1 MENPIE
7 AMRVTVEILAG
18 SLDPTSFVMVQ
29 TSRGLDAIIDPRFET
44 EVRRHKWYAILSRGN
59 HLQAAADIHGRRVSL
74 QRFILTLANPGM
86 TLEEAKHISF
96 ANKIPFDCR
105 LENISTHVGR
115 IAVMRNRRNKQ
126 NSSSRFKGVRRKEL
140 NGKVTWRAEIASGED
155 RIMLGEFVDDRRAG
169 LVYDAAAY
177 LLFEN
182 AALYNMP
189 DLCPEPEALKV
200 AQAAIAR
207 YWVRKAK
214 KIANRSIS
222 TGLGLHCPKT

>member
-1 MENPIE
+1 MESPIE
-7 AMRVTVEILAG
+7 GMRVTVEILAG

-44 EVRRHKWYAILSRGN
+44 EVKRHKWYAILSRGN

-96 ANKIPFDCR
+96 ANKISFDCR
-105 LENISTHVGR
+105 LKNVSTHVGR
-115 IAVMRNRRNKQ
+115 TAVMRNRRNKQ

-140 NGKVTWRAEIASGED
+140 NGKVTWRAEIASGAD
-155 RIMLGEFVDDRRAG
+155 RIMLGELSDEHQAG

-182 AALYNMP
+182 AALYNIP
-189 DLCPEPEALKV
+189 DLCPEPEALRI
-200 AQAAIAR
+200 AEAAIAR
-207 YWVRKAK
+207 YRMRKAK
-214 KIANRSIS
+214 RVANRPI
-222 TGLGLHCPKT
+222 GPAAG

>member
-7 AMRVTVEILAG
+7 AMRVTMEILAG
-18 SLDPTSFVMVQ
+18 SLNPTSFVMVQ
-29 TSRGLDAIIDPRFET
+29 TSRGLDAIIDPRCET
-44 EVRRHKWYAILSRGN
+44 EVKRHKWYAILSRGN

-86 TLEEAKHISF
+86 TFDEAKHISF

-105 LENISTHVGR
+105 LENVSTHVGR
-115 IAVMRNRRNKQ
+115 TAVMRNRRKKRK
-126 NSSSRFKGVRRKEL
+126 SSSPFKGVRRKEL

-155 RIMLGEFVDDRRAG
+155 RIMLGGF
-169 LVYDAAAY
+169 LVERHAALTYDAAAY

-200 AQAAIAR
+200 AEAAIAR
-207 YWVRKAK
+207 YRVRKAK
-214 KIANRSIS
+214 KVANIPI
-222 TGLGLHCPKT
+222 GPGAG